1 MFTRLHRLYIGK
13 MTTPIFEDPRD
24 QGLKK
29 ISGTQHDYR
38 LIINAK
44 RINSLSIVVP
54 PIIHVVSDF
63 IDYVSGESRD
73 SPTWRGAEI

>member
-1 MFTRLHRLYIGK
+1 MVFTRLYRLYIGK

-38 LIINAK
+38 LILMQKELTLYQLYFLGNGVHKI
-44 RINSLSIVVP
+44 
-54 PIIHVVSDF
+54 
-63 IDYVSGESRD
+63 
-73 SPTWRGAEI
+73 T